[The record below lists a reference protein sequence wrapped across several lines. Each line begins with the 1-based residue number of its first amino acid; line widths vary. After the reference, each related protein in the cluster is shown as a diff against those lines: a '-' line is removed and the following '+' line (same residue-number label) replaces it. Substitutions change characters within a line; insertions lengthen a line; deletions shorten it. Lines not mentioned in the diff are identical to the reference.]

1 MSDRVDRLF
10 EGDPELPTRPS
21 HAPRI
26 QLVLAAALVLDLLG
40 LLTCL
45 SIPGAAL
52 TLWAWW
58 WVGRE
63 LAAAAAGVVATEHAP
78 RLHLLQRLATAGLA
92 WCAASFALQIYLLS
106 TGAYERWFRELDTV
120 WR

>member
-10 EGDPELPTRPS
+10 EGDHDLPVRRS
-21 HAPRI
+21 HARFI
-26 QLVLAAALVLDLLG
+26 QLVLAAAIVLDFLG

-58 WVGRE
+58 WTDRE
-63 LAAAAAGVVATEHAP
+63 LALVASGALSADDGP
-78 RLHLLQRLATAGLA
+78 RLDLLRRISTAALA
-92 WCAASFALQIYLLS
+92 WCAVSFALQIYLLS
-106 TGAYERWFRELDTV
+106 TGAYEQWFHELDLL